1 MKVNQ
6 ISTMLNSIW
15 GEVLGANLVQE
26 DLANLVSCGQI
37 ITSSTDFGENFE
49 NYVGKIVDKVGRTIF
64 AERAYRAKDLGIWR
78 DSWEYGSVLEKIRC
92 DVGNFE
98 DNCEWDL
105 TKDANSDGTLD
116 YNANISSHI
125 EEMFKF
131 VPAKTQAKYFNF
143 KTTFKTTISITRK
156 QLKSAF
162 NSASE
167 MARFIGMIENR
178 IMSKMEIAKDELQRR
193 TIVNL
198 IGTKI
203 NANYNVV
210 DLKAAFEAAGGATIS
225 NMSAA
230 LKDPDFLRFVAKTI
244 TMDREFLTVP
254 STMYSGPIETGDV
267 SNPYA
272 HSAFYNH
279 TPIEDSRLIVLSDLD
294 AGLKFNLYGDTYNEE
309 FVKLNNYKTI
319 PFWQG
324 PGASMALSDRSTI
337 NIKTAA
343 GDAVST
349 GGILGILFDRDA
361 AMVCNETPEV
371 RSQYNVDGN
380 FTNFFYC
387 YDCSYFNDLD
397 ENAIIYTWGT
407 TV

>member
-6 ISTMLNSIW
+6 ISSMLNGIW
-15 GEVLGANLVQE
+15 GEVLGQTGLVVAEDLSNLV
-26 DLANLVSCGQI
+26 DVGRVITADATFGDNFDNYTGAI
-37 ITSSTDFGENFE
+37 I
-49 NYVGKIVDKVGRTIF
+49 DKVGKTILVD
-64 AERAYRAKDLGIWR
+64 RVYRAKDLGIWR
-78 DSWEYGSVLEKIRC
+78 DSWEYASVLEKIRC
-92 DVGNFE
+92 DVGEFK

-105 TKDANSDGTLD
+105 AKDVDADREYD
-116 YNANISSHI
+116 YNENISSHI
-125 EEMFKF
+125 EELFKF
-131 VPAKTQAKYFNF
+131 IPAKVQAKYFNL

-203 NANYNVV
+203 AANKNVV
-210 DLKAAFEAAGGATIS
+210 DLKAAFEAEGGTTITTL
-225 NMSAA
+225 AEA
-230 LKDPDFLRFVAKTI
+230 LRDPDFLKFAAKRI
-244 TMDREFLTVP
+244 TQDREFLTIP
-254 STMYSGPIETGDV
+254 STMYTNGT
-267 SNPYA
+267 
-272 HSAFYNH
+272 FYNH

-294 AGLKFNLYGDTYNEE
+294 AGLKFNLYGDTYNQE
-309 FVKLNNYKTI
+309 FVKLDNYKTV

-324 PGASMALSDRSTI
+324 TGTAMGLLDRANI
-337 NIKTAA
+337 NIKTASS
-343 GDAVST
+343 GEDDPAVTLT
-349 GGILGILFDRDA
+349 GEKGIIGILFDRDA

-371 RSQYNVDGN
+371 RSQYNADGN

-387 YDCSYFNDLD
+387 YDCSYFNDFD
-397 ENAIIYTWGT
+397 ENAIVYTWGT
-407 TV
+407 AA

>member
-1 MKVNQ
+1 MRVNQ
-6 ISTMLNSIW
+6 ISSMLNDIW
-15 GEVLGANLVQE
+15 GEVLGETGLVNE
-26 DLANLVSCGQI
+26 DLSNLVSVGQV
-37 ITSSTDFGENFE
+37 ITSATDFGENFE
-49 NYVGKIVDKVGRTIF
+49 NYAGKIIDKVGKTIF
-64 AERAYRAKDLGIWR
+64 VDRVYRAKDLGIWR
-78 DSWEYGSVLEKIRC
+78 DSWEYGSVLEKLRC
-92 DVGNFE
+92 DVGEFT

-105 TKDANSDGTLD
+105 TKDVDADKNYD
-116 YNANISSHI
+116 YNENISSHI
-125 EEMFKF
+125 EELFKF
-131 VPAKTQAKYFNF
+131 IPATVQAKYFNL

-162 NSASE
+162 NGASE

-198 IGTKI
+198 IGTKFD
-203 NANYNVV
+203 AGDNVV
-210 DLKAAFEAAGGATIS
+210 DLKVEFEAEGGDTIS
-225 NMSAA
+225 TLEEA
-230 LKDPDFLRFVAKTI
+230 LRDPDFLRFVAKRI

-254 STMYSGPIETGDV
+254 STIYTSGD
-267 SNPYA
+267 
-272 HSAFYNH
+272 FYNH

-309 FVKLNNYKTI
+309 FVKLDNYKTI

-324 PGASMALSDRSTI
+324 SGTAMALDDRSAI
-337 NIKTAA
+337 NIKTAG
-343 GDAVST
+343 GDTVST
-349 GGILGILFDRDA
+349 DGILGILFDRDA

-371 RSQYNVDGN
+371 RSQYNADGN

-387 YDCSYFNDLD
+387 YDCSYYNDFD

-407 TV
+407 TTPPTPGT

>member
-6 ISTMLNSIW
+6 ISAMLNDIW
-15 GEVLGANLVQE
+15 GEVLGETGLVNE
-26 DLANLVSCGQI
+26 DLSNLVSVGQV

-49 NYVGKIVDKVGRTIF
+49 NYAGKIIDKVGKTIF
-64 AERAYRAKDLGIWR
+64 VDRVYRAKDLGIWR

-92 DVGNFE
+92 DIGDFV

-105 TKDANSDGTLD
+105 TKDADSDSNLD
-116 YNANISSHI
+116 YNENISSHI
-125 EEMFKF
+125 EELFKF
-131 VPAKTQAKYFNF
+131 VPAKVQAKYFNL

-162 NSASE
+162 NGPSE

-198 IGTKI
+198 IGTKF
-203 NANYNVV
+203 NAGDNVV
-210 DLKAAFEAAGGATIS
+210 DLKAAFEADGGAVITT
-225 NMSAA
+225 MGEA
-230 LKDPDFLRFVAKTI
+230 LRDPDFLRFVAKRI

-254 STMYSGPIETGDV
+254 STIYTSGD
-267 SNPYA
+267 
-272 HSAFYNH
+272 FYNH

-309 FVKLNNYKTI
+309 FVKLDNYKTI

-324 PGASMALSDRSTI
+324 SGTAMALDDRSSI
-337 NIKTAA
+337 KIKTA
-343 GDAVST
+343 GGNTVNT

-371 RSQYNVDGN
+371 RSQYNADGN

-387 YDCSYFNDLD
+387 YDCSYYNDFD

-407 TV
+407 TT

>member
-15 GEVLGANLVQE
+15 GEVLGDTLVQE
-26 DLANLVSCGQI
+26 DLGNLVSCGQI

-49 NYVGKIVDKVGRTIF
+49 NYVGKIVDKVGKTIF
-64 AERAYRAKDLGIWR
+64 VDRVYRAKDLGIWR

-92 DVGNFE
+92 DVDAFS

-105 TKDANSDGTLD
+105 TKDANANGELD
-116 YNANISSHI
+116 YNDNISTHI
-125 EEMFKF
+125 EELFKF
-131 VPAKTQAKYFNF
+131 IPAKVQAKYFNL

-162 NSASE
+162 NSASD

-198 IGTKI
+198 IGTKF
-203 NANYNVV
+203 NAGHNIV
-210 DLKAAFEAAGGATIS
+210 DLKVAFEAVGGTSGLTLAE
-225 NMSAA
+225 A
-230 LKDPDFLRFVAKTI
+230 LKDPDALRFIAKTI

-254 STMYSGPIETGDV
+254 STIYTEG
-267 SNPYA
+267 N
-272 HSAFYNH
+272 FYNH

-309 FVKLNNYKTI
+309 FVKLDNYKTI

-324 PGASMALSDRSTI
+324 PGATMALTDRSSI
-337 NIKTAA
+337 KIKTAG
-343 GDAVST
+343 GDAVAT
-349 GGILGILFDRDA
+349 DGIIGILFDRDA

-371 RSQYNVDGN
+371 RSQYNADGN

-387 YDCSYFNDLD
+387 YDCSYFNDFD
-397 ENAIIYTWGT
+397 ENAIVYTWGT
-407 TV
+407 TSESDDEGGEGGEG

>member
-15 GEVLGANLVQE
+15 GEVLGQTGLVVAEDLSNLV
-26 DLANLVSCGQI
+26 DVGRV
-37 ITSSTDFGENFE
+37 ITASDTFGENFD
-49 NYVGKIVDKVGRTIF
+49 NYTGAIIDKVGKTIF
-64 AERAYRAKDLGIWR
+64 VDRVYRAKDLGIWR
-78 DSWEYGSVLEKIRC
+78 DSWEYASVLEKIRC
-92 DVGNFE
+92 DVGEFK

-105 TKDANSDGTLD
+105 TKDVDADQTLD
-116 YNANISSHI
+116 YNENISSHI
-125 EEMFKF
+125 EELFKF
-131 VPAKTQAKYFNF
+131 IPAKVQAKYFNL

-203 NANYNVV
+203 AANKNVV
-210 DLKAAFEAAGGATIS
+210 DLKAEFEAAGGTAITTL
-225 NMSAA
+225 AEA
-230 LKDPDFLRFVAKTI
+230 LRDPDFLKFAAKRI
-244 TMDREFLTVP
+244 TQDREFLTIP
-254 STMYSGPIETGDV
+254 STMYTNGT
-267 SNPYA
+267 
-272 HSAFYNH
+272 FYNH

-294 AGLKFNLYGDTYNEE
+294 AGLKFNLYGDTYNQE
-309 FVKLNNYKTI
+309 FVKLDNYKTV

-324 PGASMALSDRSTI
+324 TGTAMGLLDRANI
-337 NIKTAA
+337 NIKTASS
-343 GDAVST
+343 GEDDPAVTLT
-349 GGILGILFDRDA
+349 GEKGIIGILFDRDA

-371 RSQYNVDGN
+371 RSQYNADGN

-387 YDCSYFNDLD
+387 YDCSYFNDFD
-397 ENAIIYTWGT
+397 ENAIVYTWGT
-407 TV
+407 AA